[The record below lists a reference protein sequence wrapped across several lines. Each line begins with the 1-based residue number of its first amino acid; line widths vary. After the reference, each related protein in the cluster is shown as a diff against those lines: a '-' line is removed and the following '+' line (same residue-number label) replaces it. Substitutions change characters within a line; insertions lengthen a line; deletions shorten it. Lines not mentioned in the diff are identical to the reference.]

1 MGTQKR
7 ERQKANRIQRQIEEQ
22 KVARTNAVKRNILR
36 WIIIVALAL
45 GAVLLI
51 AWIGGAFSGDDET
64 DTTVP
69 ATTTL
74 PATTLPAG
82 STTTLVTPEKPEV
95 SIPAELPTELQV
107 TTLVEGEGPEAAE
120 GDTVTVHYVGVL
132 SSDGTE
138 FDSSYDRGTPYS
150 LVLGAGGVIDGW
162 DQGLV
167 GVQAGER
174 LQLDIPAELAYGA
187 TGSGS
192 IGPDEALTFVIDV
205 VSITPGSES

>member
-22 KVARTNAVKRNILR
+22 KVARANAVKRNILR

-69 ATTTL
+69 ATTI

-82 STTTLVTPEKPEV
+82 STTTVVPLDEPEV
-95 SIPAELPTELQV
+95 SIPAEVPTELQV
-107 TTLVEGEGPEAAE
+107 TTLVEGEGHEAAE

-132 SSDGTE
+132 SSDGTK
-138 FDSSYDRGTPYS
+138 FDSSYDRGQPYS
-150 LVLGAGGVIDGW
+150 LVLGAGNVIEGW

-205 VSITPGSES
+205 VAITPGSES

>member
-22 KVARTNAVKRNILR
+22 KVARANAVKRNILR

-69 ATTTL
+69 ATTI

-82 STTTLVTPEKPEV
+82 STTTVVPLDEPEV
-95 SIPAELPTELQV
+95 SIPAEVPTELQV

-132 SSDGTE
+132 SSDGTK
-138 FDSSYDRGTPYS
+138 FDSSYDRGQPYS
-150 LVLGAGGVIDGW
+150 LVLGAGNVIEGW

-205 VSITPGSES
+205 VAITPGSES